1 MRIID
6 TLIVFRILKLLVTP
20 WNKQKAYQL
29 GFIDAKGKRI
39 KHNEDGTRNV
49 PFTKIEKGSLT
60 MLHRL
65 VFNL

>member
-39 KHNEDGTRNV
+39 KKLADGTKNV
-49 PFTKIEKGSLT
+49 PKSKKRALLLCCID
-60 MLHRL
+60 
-65 VFNL
+65 